1 MSLLSRLRL
10 RSKLALLLGMAAI
23 GVVGSIVAGAS
34 TMHQR
39 MLDDRI
45 DKLRIAVDMTVSLA
59 KGLEA
64 DVQAGKL
71 TRQQAIDQ
79 LVTDVHVLR
88 YDRGTGY
95 MIIQRGNDDVV
106 LAHGLDPKRE
116 GVVSSVKTAD
126 GRMNADQIRDV
137 LRDKDQGLISYPY
150 AKPGESEQKD
160 KLSIVSRFVPW
171 NVIVF
176 SGAWVDD
183 IDADYHAVLLR
194 LGIIGGLILVATIF
208 VAWLI
213 NHDISGSLDGL
224 RKTMYSLTHGDLS
237 VAVPGTDRRDE
248 VGAMAQ
254 SLLVLQE
261 GMRKSE
267 QLTSERA
274 ASEAAAAAEK
284 NTALRHMAETI
295 ESSTR
300 AAIDRIGGTTTELA
314 RTAEVMSASAIRT
327 GNSAQSATDA
337 SSHALASVQ
346 TVASAA
352 EQLAASIKEIGVQV
366 NQSTMVVGRAVDAGV
381 ETRKTIE
388 TLNEQV
394 ARIGAVADMIGE
406 IASRT
411 NLLALN
417 ATIEA
422 ARAGDAGKGF
432 AVVASEVKALANQ
445 TALSTREITQHI
457 GEVKTATG
465 ASVAA
470 VARIEQTITEVNAIA
485 GSIAAAVEQQGAATA
500 EIARNVNDTAAAA
513 REIAA
518 RTDEVS
524 VEAKETGER
533 AVAVLATT
541 SALGATVGELRQ
553 AVIRI
558 VRTSTSEV
566 DRRVAARQTVDLACR
581 LETGGH
587 TTTARVVDL
596 SDGGARVTGGGM
608 LPVGTRGTLTVDGV
622 GLPLPFAVRSTESG
636 ALHLAFMLD
645 TVSLGSL
652 RGVLERLAARRAA

>member
-1 MSLLSRLRL
+1 MSLLSQLRL

-23 GVVGSIVAGAS
+23 GVAGSIVAGAS

-79 LVTDVHVLR
+79 LVTDVHALR
-88 YDRGTGY
+88 YDRGAGY
-95 MIIQRGNDDVV
+95 MIVQRADDDVV

-116 GVVSSVKTAD
+116 GLVSSVKTAD
-126 GRMNADQIRDV
+126 GRTNADQIRDV

-150 AKPGESEQKD
+150 AKPGETEQKD
-160 KLSIVSRFVPW
+160 KLSIVSRFAPL
-171 NVIVF
+171 NVTVL

-183 IDADYHAVLLR
+183 IDADYHSVLLR
-194 LGIIGGLILVATIF
+194 LATIGGLILLATLF

-213 NHDISGSLDGL
+213 NHDITGSLERL
-224 RKTMYSLTHGDLS
+224 RSAMHILTHGDLTA
-237 VAVPGTDRRDE
+237 AVPGTDRGDE

-254 SLLVLQE
+254 AVLVFQQ
-261 GMRKSE
+261 GMRKAE
-267 QLTSERA
+267 QLTAERA
-274 ASEAAAAAEK
+274 ENETAAAAEK
-284 NTALRHMAETI
+284 KAALVRMAEAI
-295 ESSTR
+295 ETSTR
-300 AAIDRIGGTTTELA
+300 SAIDQIGGRTADLA
-314 RTAEVMSASAIRT
+314 RTAGDMSASATRT
-327 GNSAQSATDA
+327 GASARSATDA
-337 SSHALASVQ
+337 SSHALVSVQ

-352 EQLAASIKEIGVQV
+352 EQLAASIKEIGIQV
-366 NQSTMVVGRAVDAGV
+366 GQSTVVVGRAVDAGV

-388 TLNEQV
+388 ALNEQV

-406 IASRT
+406 IAAKT

-445 TALSTREITQHI
+445 TAKSTQEITQHI
-457 GEVKTATG
+457 GEVRTATG

-470 VARIEQTITEVNAIA
+470 VARIEQTITEVNAIS
-485 GSIAAAVEQQGAATA
+485 GSIAAAVEEQGAATA

-513 REIAA
+513 RQIAG
-518 RTDEVS
+518 RVDEVS
-524 VEAKETGER
+524 AEANETGQR
-533 AVAVLATT
+533 AAEVLTTT
-541 SALGATVGELRQ
+541 SALGEAVSELRQ
-553 AVIRI
+553 TVIRI
-558 VRTSTSEV
+558 VRTSTAEV
-566 DRRVAARQTVDLACR
+566 DRRLTTRQNVNLSCRIVA
-581 LETGGH
+581 GGQSH
-587 TTTARVVDL
+587 GARVVDL
-596 SDGGARVTGGGM
+596 SDGGAHVTGGVALAAGS
-608 LPVGTRGTLTVDGV
+608 RGALTIDGV
-622 GLPLPFAVRSTESG
+622 GFPLPFMVKSGEAG
-636 ALHLAFMLD
+636 ALHLEFTLD
-645 TVSLGSL
+645 AATAASF
-652 RGVLERLAARRAA
+652 RGVPERLAGRKAA